1 MKESFKKGGSDGGG
15 GGGGGGEEEG
25 NGGGEGEFR
34 GTTGESADGTGSDWA
49 DKSDTG
55 EVKVAD
61 GGGGGLILGFLLSSA
76 LFPVLLTNKFLSLI
90 SSSVRCDE
98 WQSLGVVNSYES
110 FVEWSITIL
119 GFGGIWGGE
128 ILDFTGVCSD
138 EEELFKFVG
147 FFGIGGLIF
156 FSFSKLFIS
165 LFLSDENS
173 LQFISCKFISSL
185 LSSIKILLV
194 RLVAVVDDSKCLKK
208 VLTKKYF
215 IKKCLIKKT
224 FSAEFVS

>member
-90 SSSVRCDE
+90 SPSARCDE

-208 VLTKKYF
+208 VLTN
-215 IKKCLIKKT
+215 IL
-224 FSAEFVS
+224 